1 MKPPREVFGMFLL
14 ALVLLLAGANASF
27 AAGVAPAYTIP
38 TEHFRIVEGSLGPS
52 TGKCGEL
59 ITVHATLQTDSGTGD
74 VSWVPAV
81 GQEVHFGF
89 SATGDEPAFWPRS
102 AITDANGQATVADIV
117 VPSGAATLWAHYS
130 PMPGTNYNS
139 SIAFNT
145 PALVLTV
152 SDATYDGKEHA
163 AIAILTDSC
172 GNSQTLDEVGYS
184 GKEGTS
190 YPMTFTP
197 PTNVGRYEA
206 SVTYMAP
213 PYYFSD
219 YKPFTIAPAKASVTP
234 NSFTRQY
241 SDPNPPL
248 TGALN
253 SFLARDGVTASYS
266 TPADSASAPGDY
278 PTEADLAPKGTPG
291 EGNYDVTSNRGVMKV
306 LKEDAHVS
314 FDPTNPA
321 TLPASTPG
329 GALNAG
335 ALTLR
340 VHVQEL
346 PDLPDGAAMAG
357 DINNAGLAVTLTP
370 ATGPAL
376 PLNCSAPAAGAGYAT
391 RTFTCINGGAI
402 PVGAYEVSA
411 AVTGDFYAGAEADV
425 FTVDDPISG
434 FATGGGWF
442 SWPGAGEKTNFAF
455 IARPDKGG
463 ARLKGNLLVI
473 RHHPDGTISRLKSTA
488 LDELKL
494 QNADGC
500 RIATFSGKGTYRTWN
515 AAAGTYVSSG
525 GHAFTVYAEDCG
537 NPGSGGD
544 SFWIGAIGDLV
555 MPAPASGNKAPL
567 GGGNIVVP
575 HRGKP

>member
-1 MKPPREVFGMFLL
+1 M
-14 ALVLLLAGANASF
+14 
-27 AAGVAPAYTIP
+27 
-38 TEHFRIVEGSLGPS
+38 
-52 TGKCGEL
+52 
-59 ITVHATLQTDSGTGD
+59 
-74 VSWVPAV
+74 
-81 GQEVHFGF
+81 
-89 SATGDEPAFWPRS
+89 
-102 AITDANGQATVADIV
+102 
-117 VPSGAATLWAHYS
+117 
-130 PMPGTNYNS
+130 
-139 SIAFNT
+139 
-145 PALVLTV
+145 
-152 SDATYDGKEHA
+152 
-163 AIAILTDSC
+163 
-172 GNSQTLDEVGYS
+172 
-184 GKEGTS
+184 
-190 YPMTFTP
+190 
-197 PTNVGRYEA
+197 
-206 SVTYMAP
+206 
-213 PYYFSD
+213 
-219 YKPFTIAPAKASVTP
+219 
-234 NSFTRQY
+234 
-241 SDPNPPL
+241 
-248 TGALN
+248 
-253 SFLARDGVTASYS
+253 
-266 TPADSASAPGDY
+266 
-278 PTEADLAPKGTPG
+278 
-291 EGNYDVTSNRGVMKV
+291 

-314 FDPTNPA
+314 FDPTNPP
-321 TLPASTPG
+321 LLQASTPG

-357 DINNAGLAVTLTP
+357 DINQAGLAVTLTP
-370 ATGPAL
+370 STGPAL
-376 PLNCSAPAAGAGYAT
+376 KLNCNPSAAGAGYAIK
-391 RTFTCINGGAI
+391 TFTCTNGDAI

-411 AVTGDFYAGAEADV
+411 AVTGDFYVGAGADV

-463 ARLKGNLLVI
+463 ARLKGSLLVI

-500 RIATFSGKGTYRTWN
+500 RIATFSGKGSYRTWN
-515 AAAGTYVSSG
+515 AVSGAYESSG

-575 HRGKP
+575 HRGKQ